1 MAKSLR
7 SKWKRKMK
15 AVKRVRY
22 GEKEATRLANMLEKG
37 KERRAELE
45 AGVIVR
51 TASDIRQ
58 KSTNFYPPLE
68 ERMETPIATSEH
80 NHRTLKNKDGNFP
93 KWMSKTKVDKHKKV
107 IKKKKA
113 VKKLAQKKAKV

>member
-1 MAKSLR
+1 
-7 SKWKRKMK
+7 
-15 AVKRVRY
+15 
-22 GEKEATRLANMLEKG
+22 MLEKG

-68 ERMETPIATSEH
+68 VAGHTLSFSLSFIAFLKERMETPIATSEH

>member
-1 MAKSLR
+1 M
-7 SKWKRKMK
+7 
-15 AVKRVRY
+15 
-22 GEKEATRLANMLEKG
+22 GANMLEKG

-113 VKKLAQKKAKV
+113 SMISKISYDDFKDFLRCFQRFLTTIPC